1 MAESLRRKAI
11 KINKNIRG
19 EKLIGSAGEAF
30 TLFSLN
36 MMGVEA
42 DLVKAAADLNF
53 AEVKR
58 AV

>member
-30 TLFSLN
+30 TLLN
-36 MMGVEA
+36 
-42 DLVKAAADLNF
+42 
-53 AEVKR
+53 
-58 AV
+58 

>member
-36 MMGVEA
+36 MMGVED
-42 DLVKAAADLNF
+42 DLVKPVSYTHL
-53 AEVKR
+53 R
-58 AV
+58 AHETP